1 MPTQDKPIKCRRC
14 KLAAQVVIEDGE
26 PKTVT
31 CPGCGTTRNYSE
43 VIRMIGEQTS
53 AFAAKKLQEALKRGL
68 PKGRSGGVTF
78 SHRPAQVRQP
88 SGDCFIDF
96 KD

>member
-1 MPTQDKPIKCRRC
+1 MPTQDKPFKCRRC

-26 PKTVT
+26 PKRVT

-68 PKGRSGGVTF
+68 PKGRTGGVTF

-88 SGDCFIDF
+88 SGDFFIELE
-96 KD
+96 

>member
-26 PKTVT
+26 PKRVT
-31 CPGCGTTRNYSE
+31 CPGCGLARDYSE
-43 VIRMIGEQTS
+43 VRRMIGEQAS
-53 AFAAKKLQEALKRGL
+53 AFAAKEIQDSLKRISS
-68 PKGRSGGVTF
+68 KGRTGGVTF

-88 SGDCFIDF
+88 SGDFFIELE
-96 KD
+96 

>member
-1 MPTQDKPIKCRRC
+1 MPTQDKPFKCRRC

-43 VIRMIGEQTS
+43 VLRMIGEQTS

-78 SHRPAQVRQP
+78 SHRPAQISQP
-88 SGDCFIDF
+88 KGDFFIELE
-96 KD
+96 

>member
-1 MPTQDKPIKCRRC
+1 MPAQDKPIKCRRC

-31 CPGCGTTRNYSE
+31 CPGCGTTRDYSE
-43 VIRMIGEQTS
+43 IRRMIGEQAS
-53 AFAAKKLQEALKRGL
+53 AFAAKEIQDSLKRISS
-68 PKGRSGGVTF
+68 KGRTGGVTF

-88 SGDCFIDF
+88 KGDFFIELEG
-96 KD
+96 

>member
-1 MPTQDKPIKCRRC
+1 MPSQDKPIKCRRC
-14 KLAAQVVIEDGE
+14 KLTAQVVVEDDK

-31 CPGCGTTRNYSE
+31 CLGCGITRDYSE
-43 VIRMIGEQTS
+43 VRRMLGEQAT

-78 SHRPAQVRQP
+78 SHRPAHISQP
-88 SGDCFIDF
+88 KGDFFIELE
-96 KD
+96 